1 MKDFSELDLESLL
14 FDTPIGKKKIDL
26 EGSPVSGVRMEVSK
40 AYAGIP
46 VLLQKVIDQN
56 DQNAWQEITNKIDY
70 IYSNLDFSLGS
81 LDKETGFGKEVQS
94 QIKHGKRL
102 LFKPNIVA
110 PLVIDP
116 TTHGEG
122 SAAIIATEWSLI
134 AALMRWFH
142 DKLNIHY
149 YQMALG
155 EASTSTFLVA
165 ELFGKTFGQTMT
177 TEALFEGKSFDIYG
191 GWGFYF
197 VRKYLADRHPSSHQ
211 DDPMKGFENSVTGN
225 YLPPGQAKDKLMV
238 YDLNKIHNDPSR
250 GRTVVVP
257 DGANF
262 KEITLHKV
270 IIGGDP
276 DNVED
281 LRNYP
286 GCVLVNVPKHKI
298 HAQDLLTNA
307 IKNLGIGLYPTL
319 CAFEGDKNAETW
331 KYSYPAQTLPTYK
344 GKLPHCPWMLKIDEK
359 TNLPMKDKNGE
370 YIAIKTAGMPGTQSD
385 IIRAVQ
391 SQKVFMVHVSDA
403 IDMVNISHNP
413 DGKAVRIPE
422 GFVWSSLDCVAL
434 DFFCARYCFK
444 TIPMAE
450 ALKLKEENGWP
461 TEFVHQVPLAQ
472 LEGNNI
478 ITIEGFDSPLFR
490 YNLYRYAEKRGVGQQ
505 KYYVIGWDSLTESPL
520 VSLNGHLG
528 RIENSNFY
536 EMITK
541 TLYYNPNT
549 ILYDLQKTILSY
561 IQAND
566 SLTGSKLYKDLM
578 ETFDENH
585 DGVIDY
591 DEMGR
596 KGVETTQFSNLATA
610 LDIQIKEK
618 YGQLK
623 GGFMESIY
631 FLKYSDRNWNEQ
643 KHDFTKEKLPGFMA
657 SVAFDL
663 SRMDNENE
671 DLFVKGMTYGRGKWP
686 SWQMLKYLFENMY
699 LYGSLSLDDASP
711 WSIYGK
717 AFQYADKAFNSGGYT
732 GSRDEGA
739 TDPNALTKYY
749 AALSKG
755 AKPLQ
760 FTFYVPVDYG
770 KLNNHPIPNVK
781 ETTDPQKIF
790 TAHFNG
796 GQEVW

>member
-1 MKDFSELDLESLL
+1 
-14 FDTPIGKKKIDL
+14 
-26 EGSPVSGVRMEVSK
+26 
-40 AYAGIP
+40 
-46 VLLQKVIDQN
+46 
-56 DQNAWQEITNKIDY
+56 
-70 IYSNLDFSLGS
+70 
-81 LDKETGFGKEVQS
+81 
-94 QIKHGKRL
+94 
-102 LFKPNIVA
+102 
-110 PLVIDP
+110 
-116 TTHGEG
+116 
-122 SAAIIATEWSLI
+122 
-134 AALMRWFH
+134 
-142 DKLNIHY
+142 
-149 YQMALG
+149 
-155 EASTSTFLVA
+155 
-165 ELFGKTFGQTMT
+165 
-177 TEALFEGKSFDIYG
+177 
-191 GWGFYF
+191 
-197 VRKYLADRHPSSHQ
+197 
-211 DDPMKGFENSVTGN
+211 
-225 YLPPGQAKDKLMV
+225 
-238 YDLNKIHNDPSR
+238 
-250 GRTVVVP
+250 
-257 DGANF
+257 
-262 KEITLHKV
+262 
-270 IIGGDP
+270 
-276 DNVED
+276 
-281 LRNYP
+281 
-286 GCVLVNVPKHKI
+286 
-298 HAQDLLTNA
+298 
-307 IKNLGIGLYPTL
+307 
-319 CAFEGDKNAETW
+319 
-331 KYSYPAQTLPTYK
+331 
-344 GKLPHCPWMLKIDEK
+344 
-359 TNLPMKDKNGE
+359 MKDKNGD

-618 YGQLK
+618 YQLK

-631 FLKYSDRNWNEQ
+631 FLKYSDRN
-643 KHDFTKEKLPGFMA
+643 
-657 SVAFDL
+657 
-663 SRMDNENE
+663 
-671 DLFVKGMTYGRGKWP
+671 
-686 SWQMLKYLFENMY
+686 
-699 LYGSLSLDDASP
+699 
-711 WSIYGK
+711 
-717 AFQYADKAFNSGGYT
+717 
-732 GSRDEGA
+732 
-739 TDPNALTKYY
+739 
-749 AALSKG
+749 
-755 AKPLQ
+755 
-760 FTFYVPVDYG
+760 
-770 KLNNHPIPNVK
+770 
-781 ETTDPQKIF
+781 
-790 TAHFNG
+790 
-796 GQEVW
+796 